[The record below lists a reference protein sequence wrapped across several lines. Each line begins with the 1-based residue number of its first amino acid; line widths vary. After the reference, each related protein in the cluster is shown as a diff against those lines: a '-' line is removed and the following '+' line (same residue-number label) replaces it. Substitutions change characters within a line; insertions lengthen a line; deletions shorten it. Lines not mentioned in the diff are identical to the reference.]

1 MTQHFRIVRLGEAR
15 ALTQGVGTL
24 VPEDIGIMRF
34 DP

>member
-1 MTQHFRIVRLGEAR
+1 MTQPFRIIRLGQAR

-24 VPEDIGIMRF
+24 VPEDVGIMRF